1 MSANHFIQRTGFPFL
16 EKTSQ
21 IFSPI
26 KSFERSVR
34 GTFSKVSLSVPSSQK
49 GYYRVKCLHSKGK
62 EITFA
67 NVKVIWKTMERK
79 LRIGVFGGA
88 RGNSMIQVL
97 LHHPEAELVA
107 VCDKYAPLLEA
118 AKRNAEEAG
127 LHIAVFNNFED
138 FLAYDMDAVVLANYA
153 TEHATFAIRCLRAG
167 KHVMSEVLPSE
178 TMAQAVALIEAVEE
192 TGLVYT
198 YAENY
203 CYMDQTFEMWRKYKE
218 GAIGEVTYA
227 ECEYVHDCSACWL
240 DITYGEASHWRN
252 HLCPTFYCTHSL
264 GPIMTITGRRPVQVV
279 GFENPPIPEFYQ
291 LGHAGGHASGIEM
304 VTLDNGAIVKSIHG
318 PLKLEPA
325 HTDYKVYATKG
336 YLGTAD
342 GTVRLYQ
349 EGEHSC
355 QGENTF
361 YAPQKFVSAD
371 LANQSGIASHGGS
384 DFYPTHFFIE
394 KILGK
399 PDGKWAID
407 VYQAVDMGICGI
419 LAFRSILNGNQPMKI
434 PNLRNREE
442 RDAWRNDN
450 ACTNAQVA
458 GDAVLPCSSYPE
470 KPLSEEA
477 AAANRA
483 KWRANHPEG

>member
-1 MSANHFIQRTGFPFL
+1 MN
-16 EKTSQ
+16 
-21 IFSPI
+21 
-26 KSFERSVR
+26 
-34 GTFSKVSLSVPSSQK
+34 
-49 GYYRVKCLHSKGK
+49 
-62 EITFA
+62 
-67 NVKVIWKTMERK
+67 RK

-88 RGNSMIQVL
+88 RGSSMIQVL

-107 VCDKYAPLLEA
+107 VCDQYQPLLDKAKAEA
-118 AKRNAEEAG
+118 EAVG
-127 LHIAVFNNFED
+127 LSIAVFQSFDD
-138 FLAYDMDAVVLANYA
+138 FIAYDMDAVVLANYA

-178 TMAQAVALIEAVEE
+178 TMAQAVELIETVEE

-203 CYMDQTFEMWRKYKE
+203 CYMDLTFEMWRKYRE
-218 GAIGEVTYA
+218 GAIGDVTYA
-227 ECEYVHDCSACWL
+227 ECEYVHDCAACWL
-240 DITYGEASHWRN
+240 DITYGETAHWRN

-264 GPIMTITGRRPVQVV
+264 GPIMMITGRRPVQVV
-279 GFENPPIPEFYQ
+279 GFENPPIDEFYR

-342 GTVRLYQ
+342 GRVRLYR
-349 EGEHSC
+349 EGAHTC
-355 QGENTF
+355 QGENT
-361 YAPQKFVSAD
+361 YYQPEKFISAD
-371 LANQSGIASHGGS
+371 LAKNSGVATHGGS

-419 LAFRSILNGNQPMKI
+419 LAFRSILSGNQPIKV
-434 PNLRNREE
+434 PDLRNPAE
-442 RDAWRNDN
+442 RDAWRNDH
-450 ACTNAQVA
+450 ACTNAAVA
-458 GDAVLPCSSYPE
+458 KDQVLPCSSYPE
-470 KPLSEEA
+470 KPLTEKEA
-477 AAANRA
+477 AENRA
-483 KWRANHPEG
+483 KWLAAHGGN

>member
-1 MSANHFIQRTGFPFL
+1 M
-16 EKTSQ
+16 EK
-21 IFSPI
+21 I
-26 KSFERSVR
+26 K
-34 GTFSKVSLSVPSSQK
+34 
-49 GYYRVKCLHSKGK
+49 
-62 EITFA
+62 
-67 NVKVIWKTMERK
+67 
-79 LRIGVFGGA
+79 IGVMGVG
-88 RGNSMIQVL
+88 RGRSMIDYCL
-97 LHHPEAELVA
+97 KANNAELVA
-107 VCDKYAPLLEA
+107 VCDKWEDGLDRL
-118 AKRNAEEAG
+118 KREYPDLN
-127 LHIAVFNNFED
+127 IMFYRD
-138 FLAYDMDAVVLANYA
+138 FDEFLQQDMDAVVLANYA

-240 DITYGEASHWRN
+240 DITYGESSHWRN

-361 YAPQKFVSAD
+361 YTPQKFVSAD